1 MKKLFIVLM
10 LTILCGCGPINW
22 FFGVD
27 VEGKDKEGPAPFSF
41 LADFLNNMGPL
52 GILTTGILTV
62 GGTAYVG
69 VKKGQRVGDAVIA
82 GVQKVRNEMKDEDS
96 AALKAELKKMIPNKY
111 HAAIKKVKD
120 AL

>member
-1 MKKLFIVLM
+1 MKKLFVILM
-10 LTILCGCGPINW
+10 LIILCGCGPLNW
-22 FFGVD
+22 VLGVD
-27 VEGKDKEGPAPFSF
+27 AEGKDKEGPAPFSF

-52 GILTTGILTV
+52 GILTTGVLTV

-69 VKKGQRVGDAVIA
+69 VKNGRRVGDAVIA
-82 GVQKVRNEMKDEDS
+82 GVQKARDDMKREDS
-96 AALKAELKKMIPNKY
+96 NALRTRLRKFIPNKY